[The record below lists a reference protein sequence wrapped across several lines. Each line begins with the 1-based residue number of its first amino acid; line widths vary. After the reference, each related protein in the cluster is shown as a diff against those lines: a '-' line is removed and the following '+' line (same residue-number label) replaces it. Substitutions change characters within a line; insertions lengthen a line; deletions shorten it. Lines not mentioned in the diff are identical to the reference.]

1 MEINETIYE
10 YVVEPSCK
18 ENTNTI
24 EDANHPGRSMHTRGV
39 DASSKTHS
47 DMGND
52 LLISSKGM

>member
-39 DASSKTHS
+39 DA
-47 DMGND
+47 
-52 LLISSKGM
+52 